1 MAPDSSSKASG
12 SVDLQIFREL
22 ASLGTTPADRDVA
35 RKFLAVW
42 DDPRDLIRFVF
53 GDRYY
58 QHRTGPLWDHL
69 KRKFP
74 TRWQFVHWVYGD
86 QPERLSTAYKDQSW
100 LHTAAQS
107 DTQAALVDCLLKE
120 VKPRYPW
127 VWRRTLYGY
136 AYGQNRGA
144 GKYTRKVIH
153 PHKGKRRVLYVP
165 HKPLARVQK
174 ALLRHIL
181 NPAQE
186 TLPVYVMGGRAG
198 KDGQRNEF
206 GIFQN
211 AAAHVGQGFIASLDV
226 KDFFPSV
233 RLADVVRALRELPC
247 PALRD
252 REGSPLPWTADAAT
266 FVARLVTRCG
276 RLPQGAPTSP
286 AIANLVFSRFDER
299 IRERLGK
306 GFVYTRYFDDLTI
319 SVSERDARTKGLTTP
334 HAFRDHVAN
343 VISQVL
349 SGSSFRLN
357 GKKTRCGRCAD
368 GVVVTGLRVDSAR
381 VNVSRPLRRH
391 TRAILHRI
399 ESSHHG
405 FVATAIRNYDNSR
418 FFETRFDAHRD
429 SHRDERRRLSAERMA
444 VMAVRTLC
452 GDLKIEVPG
461 QVTLQNGRRIAKD
474 VELHE
479 GKQAY
484 KDVAYLLSRAW
495 QLHLSTDSD
504 EGHVVFRDADGRAVA
519 RLRCERNDGFFLLEK
534 KAAFACMEL
543 WHQLNGLWSGMNPR
557 SHEAV
562 FRNIHVFRERLR
574 DSLDSITIP
583 RGQHPPKHCVTPP
596 EDGEIISV
604 ENSPAGE
611 MKRNAGP
618 LWNLLIEFRDMSD
631 ARRPLPAAVAAL
643 AGDFK
648 SPVTCVDELARWIQA
663 CRAVVN
669 ATCESL
675 PAPERKSLSVWQT
688 LCILDDRLSG
698 KRSAFY
704 EAERKVLKD
713 SWFRARLRGPRY
725 DGAIRAIPDEIA
737 GWIQAS
743 VVSGMLKSIANSV
756 AVFRE
761 QGRESWQKTVRRN
774 NDAVALVRRAEA
786 SKRRLLEA
794 VGTARWSTSGGP
806 VFHDAAAEKLS
817 GNLEKYFLEPAEVA
831 PRVVLDSLWAFGDG
845 ICGPIVEQL
854 TGDDTT
860 ISESA
865 RVRLRKKLG
874 KEDSANLPPDL
885 LLREEL
891 LVEAGRNAEV
901 LDVIQIMRN
910 WHSHDNDTDKH
921 DEWVRLVTYI
931 AKALGRRCDLD
942 EDTVKARGQRNFAI
956 ATDLPLTPFEAI
968 EAMLMICDRVA
979 DALENLIPKG
989 DDLRE

>member
-12 SVDLQIFREL
+12 SIDLQIFREL
-22 ASLGTTPADRDVA
+22 ASLGTTASDRDVA

-53 GDRYY
+53 GARFY
-58 QHRTGPLWDHL
+58 QHRTGPIWSHL
-69 KRKFP
+69 KRRFP

-86 QPERLSTAYKDQSW
+86 QPGRLSAAYKDQSW
-100 LHTAAQS
+100 LHTASQS
-107 DTQAALVDCLLKE
+107 DTLAAIVDSLLKE

-127 VWRRTLYGY
+127 MWRRTLYGY

-153 PHKGKRRVLYVP
+153 PYKGKRRVLYVP

-186 TLPVYVMGGRAG
+186 ALPVYVMGGRAS

-226 KDFFPSV
+226 RDFFPSV
-233 RLADVVRALRELPC
+233 RLADVVRALRELSC

-252 REGSPLPWTADAAT
+252 QEGSPLSWTADAAT
-266 FVARLVTRCG
+266 FVARLVTRRG

-299 IRERLGK
+299 IRDRLGN

-319 SVSERDARTKGLTTP
+319 SVSERDARAKGLNSP
-334 HAFRDHVAN
+334 HAFRHHVAN

-349 SGSSFRLN
+349 SRSSFRLN

-405 FVATAIRNYDNSR
+405 FAATAIRNYDNSR

-444 VMAVRTLC
+444 VMAVRNLC

-495 QLHLSTDSD
+495 HLHLSTDSD
-504 EGHVVFRDADGRAVA
+504 EGHVVFRDADGRTVA
-519 RLRCERNDGFFLLEK
+519 RLRCDRNDGFFLLEK

-562 FRNIHVFRERLR
+562 FRNIHIFREKLR
-574 DSLDSITIP
+574 ESLDRISIP
-583 RGQHPPKHCVTPP
+583 RDPRPPKDPVTPP
-596 EDGEIISV
+596 KDGEIVSV

-618 LWNLLIEFRDMSD
+618 LWNLLIAFRDMSD
-631 ARRPLPAAVAAL
+631 ARRPLPAAVAAQRGTFTLPVSSMTDL
-643 AGDFK
+643 AI
-648 SPVTCVDELARWIQA
+648 WMQA
-663 CRAVVN
+663 CRAIVN
-669 ATCESL
+669 ATCELL
-675 PAPERKSLSVWQT
+675 PAAERRASSVWQK

-698 KRSAFY
+698 NRGAVY
-704 EAERKVLKD
+704 EVERKAVKD
-713 SWFRARLRGPRY
+713 GCFRAGLKGLRYEG
-725 DGAIRAIPDEIA
+725 DIRSLPDEVA

-743 VVSGMLKSIANSV
+743 LVSGMRKILDDSLGT
-756 AVFRE
+756 FRE
-761 QGRESWQKTVRRN
+761 QGREAWQRTIHRN
-774 NDAVALVRRAEA
+774 ADAIPMHKRAEA
-786 SKRRLLEA
+786 SKQRLCEA
-794 VGTARWSTSGGP
+794 VGAALWKTTGKPA
-806 VFHDAAAEKLS
+806 FHEGAAELLTT
-817 GNLEKYFLEPAEVA
+817 NLERYFSEPLEAA
-831 PRVVLDSLWAFGDG
+831 PQVVLDAIWAFGDG

-874 KEDSANLPPDL
+874 TEDSANLPPDL

-891 LVEAGRNAEV
+891 LVEAGRDAEV
-901 LDVIQIMRN
+901 LDVIQVMRN
-910 WHSHDNDTDKH
+910 WHSHDDDTDKH
-921 DEWVRLVTYI
+921 GEWVRIVTYV
-931 AKALGRRCDLD
+931 AKALGRRCDLN
-942 EDTVKARGQRNFAI
+942 EDAVKARGQRNFAI
-956 ATDLPLTPFEAI
+956 ATDSPLTPFEAM
-968 EAMLMICDRVA
+968 EAMLVICDRVA
-979 DALENLIPKG
+979 DAIGALVP
-989 DDLRE
+989 

>member
-1 MAPDSSSKASG
+1 MAPESSSKASG
-12 SVDLQIFREL
+12 SIDLQIFREL
-22 ASLGTTPADRDVA
+22 ASLGTSPSDRDVA

-53 GDRYY
+53 GARFH
-58 QHRTGPLWDHL
+58 QHRTGPIWAHL
-69 KRKFP
+69 KRRFP

-86 QPERLSTAYKDQSW
+86 QPERLSAAYKDQSW
-100 LHTAAQS
+100 LHTASQS
-107 DTQAALVDCLLKE
+107 DTLAAMVDNLLKE

-127 VWRRTLYGY
+127 MWRRTLYGY

-165 HKPLARVQK
+165 HKPLARIQK

-186 TLPVYVMGGRAG
+186 ALPVYVMGGRAG

-226 KDFFPSV
+226 RDFFPSV
-233 RLADVVRALRELPC
+233 RLADVVRALRELSC

-266 FVARLVTRCG
+266 FVARLVTRRG

-299 IRERLGK
+299 IRDSLGN

-334 HAFRDHVAN
+334 RAFRDHVAN

-444 VMAVRTLC
+444 VMAVRNLC

-519 RLRCERNDGFFLLEK
+519 RLRCDRNDGFFLLEK

-562 FRNIHVFRERLR
+562 FRNIHLFRENLR
-574 DSLDSITIP
+574 ESLNRISIP
-583 RGQHPPKHCVTPP
+583 RGAHPPQAVVTPP

-604 ENSPAGE
+604 ENSPAGV
-611 MKRNAGP
+611 MKRNSGP
-618 LWNLLIEFRDMSD
+618 LWNLLIAFRDMSD
-631 ARRPLPAAVAAL
+631 SRRPLPAAVAAL
-643 AGDFK
+643 MGTFT
-648 SPVTCVDELARWIQA
+648 SPVSSITDLAKWMQA
-663 CRAVVN
+663 CRSIVN
-669 ATCESL
+669 ATCELL
-675 PAPERKSLSVWQT
+675 PTAERRASSVWQT

-698 KRSAFY
+698 NRGALY
-704 EAERKVLKD
+704 EVERKAVKD
-713 SWFRARLRGPRY
+713 ACFRAGLKGLRY
-725 DGAIRAIPDEIA
+725 DGDIRSLPDEVA

-743 VVSGMLKSIANSV
+743 LLSGMRKILDDSLGT
-756 AVFRE
+756 FRE
-761 QGRESWQKTVRRN
+761 QGREAWQKTVLLNADSIPMHTR
-774 NDAVALVRRAEA
+774 VEA
-786 SKRRLLEA
+786 SKRRLCEA
-794 VGTARWSTSGGP
+794 VGAAHWTTTGKSS
-806 VFHDAAAEKLS
+806 FHEEAVELLTT
-817 GNLEKYFLEPAEVA
+817 NLEGYFREPLEAA
-831 PRVVLDSLWAFGDG
+831 PQVVLDAIWAFGDG

-891 LVEAGRNAEV
+891 LVEAGRDAEV
-901 LDVIQIMRN
+901 LDVIQVMRN
-910 WHSHDNDTDKH
+910 WHSHDDDTGKH
-921 DEWVRLVTYI
+921 DEWVRIVTYV

-956 ATDLPLTPFEAI
+956 ATDLPLTPFEAM
-968 EAMLMICDRVA
+968 EAMLVICDRVA
-979 DALENLIPKG
+979 DAIESLNPKSIS
-989 DDLRE
+989 